1 MEVAV
6 DIGETEVRRLKRSE
20 SIAPG
25 IHRLAKKPERMRIV
39 VDYGP
44 PELARQSGQV
54 DEIASAQKLVTAARR
69 NGDAA
74 LIATKALGF
83 EIPARGSVQ
92 LTHRHP
98 EIVTLRQGV
107 LDGHGLI

>member
-6 DIGETEVRRLKRSE
+6 DIGESEVRRLKRSK

-39 VDYGP
+39 VDCRL
-44 PELARQSGQV
+44 PELARQSSQV
-54 DEIASAQKLVTAARR
+54 DEIASAQKLVAGARR
-69 NGDAA
+69 NGHAA

-83 EIPARGSVQ
+83 DIPAGGSVQ
-92 LTHRHP
+92 LTLRHP
-98 EIVTLRQGV
+98 EI
-107 LDGHGLI
+107 